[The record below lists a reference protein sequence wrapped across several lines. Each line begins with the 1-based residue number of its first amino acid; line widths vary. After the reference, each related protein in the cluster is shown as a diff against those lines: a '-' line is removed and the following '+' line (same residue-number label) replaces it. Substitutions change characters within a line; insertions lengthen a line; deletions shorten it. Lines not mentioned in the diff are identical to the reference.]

1 MIHLDVLKT
10 VNSMPISDL
19 ELTET
24 DILKYALKHAFTED
38 AIFTSFVYSS
48 FINEK
53 CSNNVLLKLVFNPIQ
68 KECSVCSENKNYMFT
83 F

>member
-19 ELTET
+19 ELTES

-38 AIFTSFVYSS
+38 AIFTALSILRS
-48 FINEK
+48 
-53 CSNNVLLKLVFNPIQ
+53 
-68 KECSVCSENKNYMFT
+68 
-83 F
+83 

>member
-1 MIHLDVLKT
+1 MIHLDILKT

-19 ELTET
+19 DLSEN

-38 AIFTSFVYSS
+38 AILTAFVYST

-53 CSNNVLLKLVFNPIQ
+53 CSNNILLKLVFNPIQ
-68 KECSVCSENKNYMFT
+68 KECLVCSEHKNYMFT

>member
-1 MIHLDVLKT
+1 MIHLDILKT

-19 ELTET
+19 ELSEN
-24 DILKYALKHAFTED
+24 DILKYALNHAFAED

-53 CSNNVLLKLVFNPIQ
+53 CSNNILLKLIFNPIQ
-68 KECSVCSENKNYMFT
+68 KECSVCSENKNYVFT